1 MLIAPDPFDRI
12 FNGAVYLDL
21 QERIEAYVMEII
33 KEIRNEEPKKSRPW
47 IRKYNDYWEIYFTI
61 KVLRELQEKSS
72 SE

>member
-12 FNGAVYLDL
+12 FNGAIYLDL
-21 QERIEAYVMEII
+21 QERMDAYV
-33 KEIRNEEPKKSRPW
+33 KEIVKEIHNEKPTESCPW
-47 IRKYNDYWEIYFTI
+47 IRKYNYYWEIYFTI